1 LTSNL
6 STECLSKYHKYF
18 YLQINLRYLVIQ
30 NIYKYLLYLNRFRR
44 EPAMTKLDK
53 PFTPNNKSS
62 QNIATFTSSA

>member
-1 LTSNL
+1 MHLGS
-6 STECLSKYHKYF
+6 SKIMQYHKYF